1 VADQGNP
8 WLGGE
13 DAGRGRRLHRR
24 VCAAGGLLVGLLV
37 MALLASSAQAASVP
51 LGTAANFA
59 VLAGSTVTNAGA
71 SVIRGD
77 VGVSPGSAVT
87 GFGPGTVVP
96 PSVIYR
102 GGPIALQAKNDLTT
116 AYNNVAGRSLS
127 EAVFADL
134 GGRTLAPGVYSSAS
148 SLALNGDLT
157 LDAKGDPNAE
167 FVFQAGSTLL
177 VGTTT
182 VSHVRLIN
190 GAQASNVYWQVGSSA
205 TIGVGSAFAGN
216 ILALTSITMKTSAT
230 LDGRALAQNGAVTL
244 DTTTITTPAIAPVP
258 PPQPP
263 GGTPGGGGKKPK
275 PKRPHSHRP
284 PVSRSPSACRRP
296 VPRKA
301 RRVRCALHLW
311 IQGIEITQGT
321 SGLNLYSIRR
331 RDSGPLG
338 TTSYAA
344 SATSPFVDGSQQA
357 VRLIASKPTLARVYG
372 RYAGTTS
379 PPPNGATV
387 TLTATTAQGKRLP
400 GRPSLRQRF
409 PANAGPGRRS
419 IEPRRADPSQSWNI
433 PLPAAWTR
441 AGQIN
446 VTASISAKRPYREC
460 AGCRNQAN
468 RAPLHGISFQTPLPG
483 LINGQHVAQL
493 PLTLVWT
500 TWQGD
505 TYPPVGAPDAAVAL
519 GKVNALYPLAPG
531 AIVAPFQGPLQL
543 DHAPTSCED
552 FIMQFMTAIGQRY
565 GDANV
570 TQPATAGA
578 PKYLGLSNAW
588 GNGTTPC
595 GGIAYLSGR
604 AAMSLPA
611 DVIIAQELGHNFG
624 LQHVGQAAPPPG
636 HGQAAP
642 PPLDPWPNETGAL
655 NGYGMSGAGLD
666 RAYSSTP
673 IIYAPDDKYPT
684 GPDSPAGPTFD
695 FMSYASPPWVSP
707 NRWNGLIDLFA
718 NPANQTGGPAN
729 PVAAGRGSA
738 RSAGRAAGAP
748 RTEVVSA
755 YIADERNPAHTRG
768 RMTAPVTCP
777 CRPSPPSP
785 KAQYQFALLDA
796 SGRIL
801 KKIGAPIGHLDTGGA
816 IAEIAFTSLPRAS
829 TIKLLADGRTIT
841 SAPIR

>member
-1 VADQGNP
+1 M
-8 WLGGE
+8 
-13 DAGRGRRLHRR
+13 
-24 VCAAGGLLVGLLV
+24 GLLV

-263 GGTPGGGGKKPK
+263 GGTPPPGVPPPQPPGGTPVPPPQPPGGTPGGGGKKPK
-275 PKRPHSHRP
+275 PKRPHSRRP

-321 SGLNLYSIRR
+321 SGLNLHSTRR
-331 RDSGPLG
+331 SDAGPLG

-357 VRLIASKPTLARVYG
+357 VRLIASKPALARVYG

-387 TLTATTAQGKRLP
+387 TLTATTAQGARLP
-400 GRPSLRQRF
+400 GRPSLPQPF
-409 PANAGPGRRS
+409 PAGTGPGRVPIDRL
-419 IEPRRADPSQSWNI
+419 RANPGSSWNI
-433 PLPAAWTR
+433 PLPPAWTR
-441 AGQIN
+441 AGPIN
-446 VTASISAKRPYREC
+446 VTASISARRPYREC
-460 AGCRNQAN
+460 GGCINQAN
-468 RAPLHGISFQTPLPG
+468 RASLRGISFQTPLPG
-483 LINGQHVAQL
+483 LINGQPTPQL
-493 PLTLVWT
+493 PLTLVGA
-500 TWQGD
+500 TWPGD
-505 TYPPVGAPDAAVAL
+505 DPNRNPPVTAQAAGGALAR
-519 GKVNALYPLAPG
+519 VNALYPLAPG
-531 AIVAPFQGPLQL
+531 AIVAPYQGPLQL

-552 FIMQFMTAIGQRY
+552 FIMQFTAAIAVRY
-565 GDANV
+565 GDMAV
-570 TQPATAGA
+570 DQPTPGK
-578 PKYLGLSNAW
+578 PKYLGLSNAF
-588 GNGTTPC
+588 GSASAPC
-595 GGIAYLSGR
+595 GGIANNLSGR
-604 AAMSLPA
+604 AALSGLAP
-611 DVIIAQELGHNFG
+611 VTIAQELGHNFG
-624 LQHVGQAAPPPG
+624 LQHIGKAAPPPR

-642 PPLDPWPNETGAL
+642 PPLDPWPNDTGAL

-666 RAYSSTP
+666 RAYPSTP
-673 IIYAPDDKYPT
+673 IIYAPDAMYPA
-684 GPDSPAGPTFD
+684 GPDSPAPPTFD
-695 FMSYASPPWVSP
+695 FMSYAFEQWVSP

-718 NPANQTGGPAN
+718 ANQTGGPAK

-748 RTEVVSA
+748 RTEVVVA

-777 CRPSPPSP
+777 CRPSPSNP

-801 KKIGAPIGHLDTGGA
+801 KEIGAPIGHLDTGGA
-816 IAEIAFTSLPRAS
+816 IAEVAFTSLPRAS
-829 TIKLLADGRTIT
+829 TIKLLADGRTIA

>member
-1 VADQGNP
+1 MADQGNP

-13 DAGRGRRLHRR
+13 DAGRGRRRHRR

-263 GGTPGGGGKKPK
+263 GGTPVPPPQPPGGTPGGGGKKPK

-379 PPPNGATV
+379 PPPSGATV

-400 GRPSLRQRF
+400 GRASLRQRF

-433 PLPAAWTR
+433 RLPAAWTTPG
-441 AGQIN
+441 AIN
-446 VTASISAKRPYREC
+446 ATARITANRPYHEC
-460 AGCRNQAN
+460 RRCANQAD
-468 RAPLHGISFQTPLPG
+468 AAALSGVGFEQPLPG
-483 LINGQHVAQL
+483 LIGGKPTPQL

-500 TWQGD
+500 TWPGD
-505 TYPPVGAPDAAVAL
+505 TSRAVTAADAAPVLA
-519 GKVNALYPLAPG
+519 KVNALYPLAPG
-531 AIVAPFQGPLQL
+531 AITAPFQGPLEL
-543 DHAPTSCED
+543 DHAPVATPDED
-552 FIMQFMTAIGQRY
+552 ICSNFLDLFTAAIAARY
-565 GDANV
+565 GDSTV
-570 TQPATAGA
+570 GQQVAGA
-578 PKYLGLSNAW
+578 PRYLGLSNALD
-588 GNGTTPC
+588 GQPFPC
-595 GGIAYLSGR
+595 GGVGYAPGR
-604 AAMSLPA
+604 AALSA
-611 DVIIAQELGHNFG
+611 SRDVAIAHELGHNFG
-624 LQHVGQAAPPPG
+624 FQHVGAGAPG
-636 HGQAAP
+636 
-642 PPLDPWPNETGAL
+642 PLERWPNATGAL
-655 NGYGMSGAGLD
+655 NGYGLFGAELD
-666 RAYSSTP
+666 RAYP
-673 IIYAPDDKYPT
+673 
-684 GPDSPAGPTFD
+684 GPLKSYSPAAAYD
-695 FMSYASPPWVSP
+695 FMSYRFPQWTSP
-707 NRWNGLIDLFA
+707 NHWNDLITNFA
-718 NPANQTGGPAN
+718 NPANATGAPATSVGQPAAARRALAVVASLADTRDPAHAQAHILPPVRCACKPSKADTGG
-729 PVAAGRGSA
+729 R
-738 RSAGRAAGAP
+738 
-748 RTEVVSA
+748 
-755 YIADERNPAHTRG
+755 
-768 RMTAPVTCP
+768 
-777 CRPSPPSP
+777 
-785 KAQYQFALLDA
+785 YQFALLDGDRRVLA
-796 SGRIL
+796 RT
-801 KKIGAPIGHLDTGGA
+801 GAPAGHVSTGGVIVEA
-816 IAEIAFTSLPRAS
+816 ALTPPSAARSIE
-829 TIKLLADGRTIT
+829 LLTGNTVLAAVSIEPNR
-841 SAPIR
+841 